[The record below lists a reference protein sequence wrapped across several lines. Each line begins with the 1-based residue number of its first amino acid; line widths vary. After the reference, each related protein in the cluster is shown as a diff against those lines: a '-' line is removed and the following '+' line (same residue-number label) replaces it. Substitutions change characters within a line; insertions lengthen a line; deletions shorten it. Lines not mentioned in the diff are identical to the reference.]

1 MLNQVVLVGR
11 LTRDPEVIETDNEKK
26 VSNLS
31 LAISRPFKNMDGEY
45 ETDFVE
51 VTLWNAIAENTAEY
65 CKKGDVVGIRGRIQ
79 VDNYEKDGERKI
91 STKAP
96 LRECAVCS
104 VESSKLRLKWALLL
118 NLQSKTP
125 FCGLR
130 QKMVVITTQ

>member
-65 CKKGDVVGIRGRIQ
+65 CKKGDIVGIKGRLQ
-79 VDNYEKDGERKI
+79 TDSFEKEEGEKVFKLNVI
-91 STKAP
+91 AEKVTF
-96 LRECAVCS
+96 L
-104 VESSKLRLKWALLL
+104 SSRS
-118 NLQSKTP
+118 ND
-125 FCGLR
+125 
-130 QKMVVITTQ
+130 QKEQDMER